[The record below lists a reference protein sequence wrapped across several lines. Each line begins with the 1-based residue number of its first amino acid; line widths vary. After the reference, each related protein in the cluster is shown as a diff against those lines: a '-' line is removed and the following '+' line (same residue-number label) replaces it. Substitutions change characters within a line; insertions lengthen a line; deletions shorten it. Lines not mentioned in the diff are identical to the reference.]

1 MKDKSRLFGST
12 LATFRQ
18 LSVAALAA
26 LVMLAP
32 VASNAQDT
40 TSAIRGKV
48 LDPAGS
54 AVAGAT
60 VVVEDTRSGV
70 ERTYQTNASGTFL
83 ATRLLPGGPYSITVD
98 GTKTVNIASI
108 GLGDTYGLTI
118 SMQQEA
124 AIEEIIAIGQA
135 ANFVE
140 VASGPAATFNIDDI
154 DSSVAFSRDIADVY
168 EIDPRLM
175 VDNDEDGFG
184 LNCAGKHPRFNNVT
198 LDGVSQTDRFGL
210 NENGY
215 ATAVGMPFP
224 FDAVETI
231 AVELAP
237 FDVNYGGFS
246 ACNINAVT
254 KSGTNEFDAK
264 VFYEFSNQD
273 LRGDRVADDSRDY
286 GRDSYDKTYIGFNVG
301 GPIIRDKLFFFAAY
315 SESETPRF
323 LARGYAGSG
332 NGEERDWLSQADY
345 DRIVDIARNT
355 YNYDP
360 GDQPGDG
367 LQEDEK
373 YLVRLDYNINDDHNA
388 AFIYNYYDGYQL
400 RDSDGDDDE
409 FEFSNHFYTKGAENE
424 QFTFKLTSQWTDSFS
439 TEIFYNTSE
448 MKDSQVT
455 VGPKD
460 FADMQISIGGRDG
473 TVYLGADDS
482 RQANRLSTE
491 ATYLKLSAQFL
502 MGDHVLSAGYD
513 REELDIFNIF
523 VQHSN
528 GGEYD
533 YFDDSVGN
541 PAACDALTAQQRYD
555 DSILPDEI
563 SPGVPNPAKIG
574 CEMSGIDRFELG
586 RPSRI
591 YYGSGGGTNVPE
603 DAAAVFGN
611 TLNSLYIQDEIFID
625 NLDLTLTAGLRYEW
639 FTSSDRPNY
648 NDTFTQAVGIRN
660 DSNIDGLDLLM
671 PRFGFTW
678 GAREDLEIRGGIGLY
693 SGGNPNVW
701 ISNAWSNDGLTN
713 AQQRLNNFG
722 GGITV
727 LPGSPDSV
735 ALSGQGRPGYDVPQ
749 SLVDDV
755 LAVTAADANDS
766 FLALID
772 PNYKQPREWKL
783 ALGGTWDM
791 PIGDLELQFDYL
803 HTQTKNAAYYVDVS
817 QQQIG
822 TTTAGSPIYD
832 YIPGLSDNYMLTNSS
847 REANSNVVSF
857 VLKKEFDM
865 GLDLLFGYAYTDAED
880 ISPMTS
886 STAGSNFDNVAL
898 LDIQDPTPATS
909 NYVVPQRFT
918 MVADYRA
925 NWFADTE
932 TRITIRGYVNE
943 GQPQSYAMN
952 SGDLEGD
959 GFFGRHLLYVPTG
972 PNDPNVVFTPYDPV
986 EDTGFDQAA
995 FFQWVSDNGLSP
1007 GFQDRNAQHADWSSR
1022 FDLRISQEIP
1032 MPGDFLG
1039 RLYFKVY
1046 NFGNL
1051 LNDDWGK
1058 ITDAVFFTPQVVDA
1072 DVDSQGRFE
1081 FVSFSDRS
1089 IERTIINRSLWE
1101 ARVGIDI
1108 KFGQ

>member
-48 LDPAGS
+48 LNPAGS
-54 AVAGAT
+54 PVAGAT

-70 ERTYQTNASGTFL
+70 ERTYQTNDGGTFL

-184 LNCAGKHPRFNNVT
+184 LNCAGKAPRFNNVT

-273 LRGDRVADDSRDY
+273 LRGDKVPDDPTDY
-286 GRDSYDKTYIGFNVG
+286 GRESYDKTYLGFNVG
-301 GPIIRDKLFFFAAY
+301 GPIIQDKLFFFAAY

-323 LARGYAGSG
+323 LARGFAGSG
-332 NGEERDWLSQADY
+332 QGEERSWLSEADY
-345 DRIVDIARNT
+345 NRILDIARNT

-360 GDQPGDG
+360 GDSPGDG

-373 YLVRLDYNINDDHNA
+373 YLLRLDYNINDDHNA

-400 RDSDGDDDE
+400 RDSDGDEDE

-424 QFTFKLTSQWTDSFS
+424 QFTLKLNSQWTDSFS

-491 ATYLKLSAQFL
+491 ATYLKLSAQYL
-502 MGDHVLSAGYD
+502 MGDHVITAGYD
-513 REELDIFNIF
+513 REELEIFNIF

-533 YFDDSVGN
+533 YFDDSDGDD
-541 PAACDALTAQQRYD
+541 PACAALTAEQRFAGTTVTD
-555 DSILPDEI
+555 TDGDLTNDTC
-563 SPGVPNPAKIG
+563 N
-574 CEMSGIDRFELG
+574 MSGIDRFQLG

-591 YYGSGGGTNVPE
+591 YYGSGGGTNIPE
-603 DAAAVFGN
+603 DAAANFTN
-611 TLNSLYIQDEIFID
+611 TLNSLYIQDEIFVD

-639 FTSSDRPNY
+639 FESSDRPNF
-648 NDTFTQAVGIRN
+648 NQTFTTANNGLRN
-660 DSNIDGLDLLM
+660 DANIDGLDLLM

-678 GAREDLEIRGGIGLY
+678 GARDDLEIRGGIGLY

-701 ISNAWSNDGLTN
+701 ISNAWSNDGLSN

-722 GGITV
+722 GAISV
-727 LPGSPDSV
+727 LPGVSGSV
-735 ALSGQGRPGYDVPQ
+735 PLSGQGRPGYDVPQ

-755 LAVTAADANDS
+755 AAVTPSDANDS
-766 FLALID
+766 FLVIID

-791 PIGDLELQFDYL
+791 PIADMELQFDYL
-803 HTQTKNAAYYVDVS
+803 HTQTKNAAYYVDLS
-817 QQQIG
+817 QSQVG
-822 TTTAGSPIYD
+822 TTTAGTPIYD
-832 YIPGLSDNYMLTNSS
+832 YTNGRDNYMLTNSS
-847 REANSNVVSF
+847 RTADSNVVSF

-865 GLDLLFGYAYTDAED
+865 GLDLLFGYAFTDAED

-886 STAGSNFDNVAL
+886 SVAGSNFDNLAL

-909 NYVVPQRFT
+909 NYVVPNRFT
-918 MVADYRA
+918 MVADYRTTLFGDA
-925 NWFADTE
+925 E
-932 TRITIRGYVNE
+932 TRITIRGYINE

-952 SGDLEGD
+952 SSDLEGD

-972 PNDPNVVFTPYDPV
+972 PSDPNVVFDP
-986 EDTGFDQAA
+986 GFDQAA
-995 FFQWVSDNGLSP
+995 FFQWVSDNGLGP
-1007 GFQDRNAQHADWSSR
+1007 GFQDRNAQHADYSSR
-1022 FDLRISQEIP
+1022 FDLRVSQEIP
-1032 MPGDFLG
+1032 LPGDFLG
-1039 RLYFKVY
+1039 RLYFKVF
-1046 NFGNL
+1046 NFGNM

-1058 ITDAVFFTPQVVDA
+1058 ITDATFFTPQVVDA
-1072 DVDSQGRFE
+1072 SVDGQGRFVFE
-1081 FVSFSDRS
+1081 SFRDRS
-1089 IERTIINRSLWE
+1089 IETTIVNRSLWE
-1101 ARVGIDI
+1101 ARMGIDI
-1108 KFGQ
+1108 KFGN

>member
-1 MKDKSRLFGST
+1 MKTKSRFIGST
-12 LATFRQ
+12 LATFKQ
-18 LSVAALAA
+18 ASIAVFAA
-26 LVMLAP
+26 LVILAAP

-40 TSAIRGKV
+40 TSAIRGKI
-48 LDPAGS
+48 LDTSGAPLS
-54 AVAGAT
+54 DAT
-60 VVVEDTRSGV
+60 VVVLDTRSGV
-70 ERTYQTNASGTFL
+70 ERTYQTNDSGVFL
-83 ATRLLPGGPYSITVD
+83 ATRLLPGGPYKVTVN
-98 GTKTVNIASI
+98 GTKSVDIYSI
-108 GLGDTYGLTI
+108 GLGDTYGLTVN
-118 SMQQEA
+118 MQQEA

-135 ANFVE
+135 ADFVQ

-215 ATAVGMPFP
+215 STAVGMPFP
-224 FDAVETI
+224 FDAVETV

-254 KSGTNEFDAK
+254 RSGTNDWDAK
-264 VFYEFSNQD
+264 VFYEFSND
-273 LRGDRVADDSRDY
+273 SLRGDTVADDTRDY
-286 GRDSYDKTYIGFNVG
+286 GRPSYDKTYMGFNFA
-301 GPIIRDKLFFFAAY
+301 GPIIKDKLFFFAAY

-323 LARGYAGSG
+323 LQRGYAGSG

-345 DRIVDIARNT
+345 DRIVSIANNV

-360 GDQPGDG
+360 GGQPGDG

-373 YLVRLDYNINDDHNA
+373 YLVRFDWNINDDHNA

-400 RDSDGDDDE
+400 RDSDGDQDE
-409 FEFSNHFYTKGAENE
+409 FEFANHFYTKGAENE
-424 QFTFKLTSQWTDSFS
+424 QFTVKLNSQWTDAFS

-448 MKDSQVT
+448 MNDSQVT

-502 MGDHVLSAGYD
+502 MGDHVLSGGYD

-533 YFDDSVGN
+533 YFDDSAGDDPN
-541 PAACDALTAQQRYD
+541 CAAFTAQERFD
-555 DSILPDEI
+555 GVVAVDSDGDPTNDACN
-563 SPGVPNPAKIG
+563 V
-574 CEMSGIDRFELG
+574 SGIDRFELG

-591 YYGSGGGTNVPE
+591 YYGSGGGTNNAD
-603 DAAAVFGN
+603 DAAASFSNV
-611 TLNSLYIQDEIFID
+611 LNALYIQDEIFID
-625 NLDLTLTAGLRYEW
+625 HLDLTLTAGLRYEW
-639 FTSSDRPNY
+639 FESSDRPNY
-648 NDTFTQAVGIRN
+648 NDAFTQANGGLRN
-660 DSNIDGLDLLM
+660 DANIDGLDLLM

-678 GAREDLEIRGGIGLY
+678 GARDDLEIRGGIGLY

-713 AQQRLNNFG
+713 AQFQEGNFG
-722 GGITV
+722 GGFTV
-727 LPGSPDSV
+727 LPGFADSTP
-735 ALSGQGRPGYDVPQ
+735 LSGDGRPGYDVPQ

-755 LAVTAADANDS
+755 AAVTAADANDS

-772 PNYKQPREWKL
+772 PNYKQPHEWKL

-791 PIGDLELQFDYL
+791 PWYDLEMQFDYL
-803 HTQTKNAAYYVDVS
+803 HTRMKDPAYYVDVS
-817 QQQIG
+817 QEQIG
-822 TTTAGSPIYD
+822 TTAAGTPIYD
-832 YIPGLSDNYMLTNSS
+832 YVNGRDNYMLTNSTETAS
-847 REANSNVVSF
+847 SNVLSF
-857 VLKKEFDM
+857 VVKKEFDM
-865 GLDLLFGYAYTDAED
+865 GIDLLFGYAYTDAED
-880 ISPMTS
+880 VSPMTS

-898 LDIQDPTPATS
+898 LDIEHPVAATS
-909 NYVVPQRFT
+909 NYVVPHRFT
-918 MVADYRA
+918 MVGDWRGTLFGDA
-925 NWFADTE
+925 E
-932 TRITIRGYVNE
+932 TRITLRGYINE
-943 GQPQSYAMN
+943 GQAQSFAMQ
-952 SGDLEGD
+952 SVDLEGD

-972 PNDPNVVFTPYDPV
+972 PSDPNVVYAP
-986 EDTGFDQAA
+986 GFDLAG
-995 FFQWVSDNGLSP
+995 FNQWIADNGLSP
-1007 GFQDRNAQHADWSSR
+1007 GFQERNAQHADWSSR

-1032 MPGDFLG
+1032 LGGDFVG

-1046 NFGNL
+1046 NFGNM

-1072 DVDSQGRFE
+1072 TIDAQGRF
-1081 FVSFSDRS
+1081 VYDDFSARS
-1089 IERTIINRSLWE
+1089 IEETVINRSLWE